1 MFNKLKN
8 FIFHE
13 NGTIRFQLDDWYT
26 WYKEPQVFHDAVVEH
41 LLKEGKT
48 VQTLQVTKRVTS
60 NIISTLIIDGKKYQL
75 SVQNASNRVIVQT
88 AVLKK
93 LDEK

>member
-13 NGTIRFQLDDWYT
+13 NGTIRFELDDWYS

-60 NIISTLIIDGKKYQL
+60 NNISTLIIDGKKYQL
-75 SVQNASNRVIVQT
+75 SVGNGPHGIIVQT
-88 AVLKK
+88 VILKE

>member
-88 AVLKK
+88 AVLKE
-93 LDEK
+93 LDEN

>member
-13 NGTIRFQLDDWYT
+13 NGTIRFQLDDWYY
-26 WYKEPQVFHDAVVEH
+26 WYKDPQVFHDAVVEH